1 MRTIACSTSPVL
13 VSQTNYTRI
22 GIDRCTTHSKNSVD
36 HTVVELHMLELDMLW
51 LMQSHG
57 TGIVCKRLY

>member
-1 MRTIACSTSPVL
+1 MTDAHA
-13 VSQTNYTRI
+13 
-22 GIDRCTTHSKNSVD
+22 THLKNSVD